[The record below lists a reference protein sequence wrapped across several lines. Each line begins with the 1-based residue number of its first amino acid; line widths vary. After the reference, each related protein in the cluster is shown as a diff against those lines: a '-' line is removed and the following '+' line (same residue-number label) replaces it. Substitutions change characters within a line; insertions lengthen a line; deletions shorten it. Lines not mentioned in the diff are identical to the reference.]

1 MKFAGFKWIC
11 RALIASMVML
21 QFSFARAEMIGAE
34 QTLPAATVQADRAA
48 VNGALTR
55 ADVASQLQLM
65 GVEAQDA
72 QARVAAMTDSEVHAL
87 AGNINEMPA
96 GAMAHGWWWLIAAVV
111 IAAVVY
117 YTWKPTR

>member
-1 MKFAGFKWIC
+1 MD
-11 RALIASMVML
+11 
-21 QFSFARAEMIGAE
+21 
-34 QTLPAATVQADRAA
+34 LPRIDSVDGHAA
-48 VNGALTR
+48 VFVR
-55 ADVASQLQLM
+55 AGGNDRRRTNVASQLQLM